1 MAMVFFPEIMEA
13 RGGRMTLLNCWK
25 KRTVTSQF
33 YNQWKYRYIQSVNKG
48 EDTNGKPAVP
58 IWFPKT
64 EGFPW
69 IQDF

>member
-1 MAMVFFPEIMEA
+1 MAVVFFSEIMEA
-13 RGGRMTLLNCWK
+13 RGGRMTLLKGWK

-33 YNQWKYRYIQSVNKG
+33 YNQWKYRYIQWLKV
-48 EDTNGKPAVP
+48 DTKGKPAVP

-64 EGFPW
+64 EGLPW